1 TKLARFSS
9 ASGSAFRCPTVLKK
23 SVCSTAP
30 ASRASLISLGP
41 SSRTFPSGAVHD
53 GAAPQPPRP
62 TRAQLPPAAA
72 MPAPHPSLLSP
83 GAAFSYH
90 SPGPAELRS
99 TAGGG
104 GGGGDGSRGLFCAA
118 ASALRSFWDGSTRT
132 GLRRSART
140 PRRPAAATATAASLP
155 VAAAGGKRGTRV
167 LGAEPPSARPL
178 RCCGTRSSRRAAR
191 PPATGEYRP
200 NALLPW
206 NTNVCCSQCSFLILM
221 TIKCGCSS
229 PYDGKWSK
237 TMVGYG
243 PEDNHFVAELTYNYG
258 IGEYRLGN
266 DFLGITLV
274 SSQAVS
280 NAKKMGWPLK
290 QVTTDVFE
298 AEAPGGYK
306 FYLEDKKQLKQ
317 DPVLKVTL
325 GVSDLQKSVNYW
337 SDLLGMKIYEKD
349 ESKQRALLGY
359 ADNQCKLELKAVD
372 GAVDH
377 GTAFGRIAFSCAKEE
392 LPKIEALMKKENQ
405 KILTPLVSLDTPG
418 KATVQVIIL
427 ADPDGHEI
435 CFVGDEAFRDLSK
448 VDPNGDKLLDDAMA
462 ADDSDKW
469 FAEKKMKKASA

>member
-1 TKLARFSS
+1 KVLRHEEFEEGCK
-9 ASGSAFRCPTVLKK
+9 ASCNG
-23 SVCSTAP
+23 
-30 ASRASLISLGP
+30 
-41 SSRTFPSGAVHD
+41 
-53 GAAPQPPRP
+53 
-62 TRAQLPPAAA
+62 
-72 MPAPHPSLLSP
+72 
-83 GAAFSYH
+83 
-90 SPGPAELRS
+90 
-99 TAGGG
+99 
-104 GGGGDGSRGLFCAA
+104 
-118 ASALRSFWDGSTRT
+118 
-132 GLRRSART
+132 
-140 PRRPAAATATAASLP
+140 
-155 VAAAGGKRGTRV
+155 
-167 LGAEPPSARPL
+167 
-178 RCCGTRSSRRAAR
+178 
-191 PPATGEYRP
+191 
-200 NALLPW
+200 
-206 NTNVCCSQCSFLILM
+206 
-221 TIKCGCSS
+221 

-280 NAKKMGWPLK
+280 NAKKMGWPL
-290 QVTTDVFE
+290 QEVTTGIFE

-306 FYLEDKKQLKQ
+306 FYLEDKEQLKQ

-325 GVSDLQKSVNYW
+325 GVSDLQKSINYW

-349 ESKQRALLGY
+349 EEKQRALLGY
-359 ADNQCKLELKAVD
+359 ADNQCKLELKTVG

-377 GTAFGRIAFSCAKEE
+377 GTAFGRIAFSCAKDE
-392 LPKIEALMKKENQ
+392 LPVIEALMKKENQ

-462 ADDSDKW
+462 ADNSDKW
-469 FAEKKMKKASA
+469 FAAQKMKKASA